1 MRVFQTPLIFIFFYL
16 FFSLICS
23 TGCSTGIERTK
34 PITLSRNDIKLLKPS
49 AETILMD
56 SISAIPLGKWEVGRK
71 FLVADDKVA
80 LVFLPGEYVPHKN
93 MILEFSGIELKNNPA
108 GEKEVVV
115 VLRSGKEE
123 YRYDSGMTSEK
134 ALASLSAI
142 PMLIDLDT
150 VEQASRLLCGRSVWT
165 RSRLWYDMEG
175 NKIAGKKYVP
185 VSILAIQPGDIVFPL
200 KVLISDSDGKEFY
213 FLMNTNDDGVES
225 RSFANIFSLSD
236 PREQYKSISPE
247 NWALICAGK
256 IRTGMTKDECKLSLG
271 NPSEVDSGHDWSQTI
286 DFWKY
291 SDGTFLRFQDGLLI
305 DYRK

>member
-1 MRVFQTPLIFIFFYL
+1 
-16 FFSLICS
+16 
-23 TGCSTGIERTK
+23 
-34 PITLSRNDIKLLKPS
+34 
-49 AETILMD
+49 MD